1 MISTGLIHSIAD
13 DYWAMRQLSDIYISV
28 NTEQTFGIKKKI
40 KILIAYMWLLT
51 NFLFKYI
58 LMF

>member
-40 KILIAYMWLLT
+40 KIYLLT
-51 NFLFKYI
+51 CGC
-58 LMF
+58 